1 MFSSQPATAK
11 CEDPSVTFTGW
22 AVVPNGKGILQKWG
36 YHPRPLAA
44 EEVEILITHCGV
56 CGSDIHFASEGWAA
70 IERPAIPGH
79 EIVGT
84 VVARGDRSAHRIGER
99 VGVGCLVGACRKDLC
114 EWCAEGKDQF
124 CAQKTVTFNAPYLDG
139 RGGISQGGLA
149 DRIRVY
155 DDYAFKIPD
164 IIPSAEAASM
174 FCAGITTYTP
184 LKRYKA
190 GPHSRVGV
198 IGIGGLGHIALQF
211 AKALGCK
218 DIIAIS
224 GRDNKKEEAFKL
236 GATRFINSSDQEQ
249 VKAAARSMDI
259 CLCTN
264 ASKTNNWD
272 EYLSMMAPLSQ
283 LVILALP
290 EEPITLRGLQMV
302 GQDISIVGSHLG
314 SKSDIAEML
323 DFAAKHNIRPWVE
336 KRPFEECNEAFKD
349 VHAGKP
355 RYRIVLETDAA
366 KAALQ

>member
-11 CEDPSVTFTGW
+11 CEDPSVIFTGW
-22 AVVPNGKGILQKWG
+22 AAVPGGNGILQKWS

-44 EEVEILITHCGV
+44 EEVEIMITHCGV
-56 CGSDIHFASEGWAA
+56 CGSDVHFANEGWTP
-70 IERPAIPGH
+70 IVRPAILGH
-79 EIVGT
+79 EIVGKI
-84 VVARGDRSAHRIGER
+84 VARGDKSAHQLGDR
-99 VGVGCLVGACRKDLC
+99 VGVGCLVGSCRKNLC
-114 EWCAEGKDQF
+114 EWCTRGEDQF
-124 CAQKTVTFNAPYLDG
+124 CPQKTVTFNAPYTDG
-139 RGGISQGGLA
+139 RGGISQGGFA
-149 DRIRVY
+149 DRIRVF
-155 DDYAFKIPD
+155 DDYAFRIPD

-190 GPHSRVGV
+190 GPHTRVGV

-218 DIIAIS
+218 EVIAIS
-224 GRDNKKEEAFKL
+224 GRDNKKEEAFTL
-236 GATRFINSSDQEQ
+236 GATRFINTSDKEQ

-290 EEPITLRGLQMV
+290 EDPITFRGPQMV

-323 DFAAKHNIRPWVE
+323 DFAAKHNIRPWIE
-336 KRPFEECNEAFKD
+336 KRPFEECNEACKD

-366 KAALQ
+366 KEASL